1 MSSGVRT
8 SSPAA
13 PAVERPSVSAGSL
26 WSGRILSPLVVLFL
40 LFGGITKVMRI
51 STVLAASVQL
61 GLSETV
67 IAALGVT
74 LLVCSA
80 FHARRFSSAVLPAGD
95 LGDAVSIQLIPLRS

>member
-26 WSGRILSPLVVLFL
+26 WSGRIQSPLVVLFL
-40 LFGGITKVMRI
+40 LIGGITKVMRI
-51 STVLAASVQL
+51 SAVLAVSVQL

-74 LLVCSA
+74 LLVCLLSTHVDSQVPCCRPAISA
-80 FHARRFSSAVLPAGD
+80 TPS
-95 LGDAVSIQLIPLRS
+95 QLS